1 VSFVQ
6 SNKLVLVSVL
16 GALVAAVPSI
26 GLASGFDRGVVPPDF
41 LYEKDNF
48 VQISH
53 AVVKPE
59 VRGKVV
65 ASPKATLQAQ
75 ATAAQA
81 QATAL
86 QAQAAAD
93 PSNTALQQQAAQVQQ
108 QAAQVT
114 YLASKTPAVGQE
126 TGNLTKDYER
136 KGISL
141 KKTINDDFTIG
152 LQVTQ
157 PAGLDIAYP
166 DEIFGVYIETEIT
179 SLDALVKYQ
188 VNDEFSVFGGPR
200 IQQTSSGGFANDL
213 RGEFHF
219 QGSTEVGYMVGAGYQ
234 HPDYKTQVLASYTS
248 DIKHTMKALPLP
260 GSGPVADGV
269 IASGYAGE
277 AYINTPD
284 HFQVAIKQPLSEK
297 SALLASYRKSG
308 WSQANIETNLAGF
321 ESLSDFIDVE
331 AYTLGYGRKLTEQV
345 ALFGSLLHQTG
356 EANVF
361 GPVNDRTGAA
371 LIAQLKTDEFK
382 VEVGVTYFDLED
394 AETRIPIPGV
404 PVPIVTKF
412 EGNSALAYTF
422 RVGRYF

>member
-1 VSFVQ
+1 MSFVK
-6 SNKLVLVSVL
+6 SKKLVV

-41 LYEKDNF
+41 LYEKDDI
-48 VQISH
+48 VQMSL
-53 AVVKPE
+53 AVVKPD
-59 VRGKVV
+59 VKGKVV

-75 ATAAQA
+75 ATF
-81 QATAL
+81 L
-86 QAQAAAD
+86 QGQAAAN
-93 PSNTALQQQAAQVQQ
+93 PGNLALQQ

-114 YLASKTPAVGQE
+114 YLASKAPAVGQE
-126 TGNLTKDYER
+126 TGNLPGDYKR

-141 KKTINDDFTIG
+141 KKTINDDFTFG

-157 PAGLDIAYP
+157 PTGLDITYP
-166 DEIFGVYIETEIT
+166 DEMFGVYIETEIT
-179 SLDALVKYQ
+179 AVDALLKYQ
-188 VNDEFSVFGGPR
+188 VNDQWSIFGGPR
-200 IQQTSSGGFANDL
+200 IQQNSSGGFANDL
-213 RGEFHF
+213 NGEFHY
-219 QGSTEVGYMVGAGYQ
+219 QGTTEVGYMVGAGYQ

-269 IASGYAGE
+269 IATDYPGE
-277 AYINTPD
+277 VYINTPD

-297 SALLASYRKSG
+297 SALIASYRKSG

-321 ESLSDFIDVE
+321 ESLSDFKDVE
-331 AYTLGYGRKLTEQV
+331 AYTLGYGRKLTEEV

-361 GPVNDRTGAA
+361 GPVNNRTGAA
-371 LIAQLKTDEFK
+371 LIAQLKSDGFK
-382 VEVGVTYFDLED
+382 VETGITYFDLED
-394 AETRIPIPGV
+394 AETTIPLGAAGDV
-404 PVPIVTKF
+404 VTKF

-422 RVGRYF
+422 RFGYYF